1 MSWDD
6 PPHPTSQKF
15 PSGQQDKGHEVVHHD
30 QREDYQQP
38 KSFRSGNGSVPQGG
52 KEVSQLGPKF
62 NILFKNRSNTIP
74 WA

>member
-1 MSWDD
+1 MSWDNS
-6 PPHPTSQKF
+6 PRQKAKKLRG
-15 PSGQQDKGHEVVHHD
+15 GQQDQGHEVVHHD
-30 QREDYQQP
+30 QGGGYQQP